1 MKTKILR
8 EATPQQAAPTAPAP
22 APAAPAPA
30 PAAPA
35 TVAKQQSPEQM
46 AQAAY
51 GILEKLVNEKIIPTI
66 TKAIAD
72 EFAKAQK
79 GQPATKTPA
88 PAAQAPAA
96 PAAQK
101 PAPAKVP
108 AAK

>member
-8 EATPQQAAPTAPAP
+8 EATPQPAATAAPAP
-22 APAAPAPA
+22 APAAPAP
-30 PAAPA
+30 
-35 TVAKQQSPEQM
+35 VAKQQSPEQM

-66 TKAIAD
+66 IKAIAD
-72 EFAKAQK
+72 EFAKVQK
-79 GQPATKTPA
+79 GQPVTKTPA
-88 PAAQAPAA
+88 PTAQAPAA